1 MGGTQRRGPVEQRRD
16 RLPGQSLVDETVGF
30 GGHAKTLQRLQR
42 QTHQLAREAC
52 SVMDER
58 LRFVARLLD
67 GEAMTEV
74 CREFGAVDAGARPI
88 GTPGSDGW
96 TTARGHVS
104 NNASGAAGGDLWLPG
119 RRARKA
125 PHRGSATG
133 QEEPFPARRLSG
145 RER

>member
-74 CREFGAVDAGARPI
+74 CREFGAVVEMSKSSWLIAGMLPTGDEVQADLSRTFLTEAPFME
-88 GTPGSDGW
+88 S
-96 TTARGHVS
+96 S
-104 NNASGAAGGDLWLPG
+104 AGRD
-119 RRARKA
+119 R
-125 PHRGSATG
+125 
-133 QEEPFPARRLSG
+133 Q
-145 RER
+145 